1 MKRLCLTLSAMLH
14 SLQCRGDASFGA
26 RLVGMNSC
34 AVFLLRYGGC
44 RLLDRHVMQTV
55 IVVTEILIDLAFR
68 TLSAI
73 RSQAAKGQVPHWLVC
88 PCVLLLFL
96 TLIVWFSIFF
106 FWVVHSNSN

>member
-1 MKRLCLTLSAMLH
+1 MMLASVLGCSACGEELCLTLSAMVH

-44 RLLDRHVMQTV
+44 RLLDRHVMKTV

-68 TLSAI
+68 TVFAI
-73 RSQAAKGQVPHWLVC
+73 RSQGPSATLVDMFMC
-88 PCVLLLFL
+88 SFALSDLNCLV
-96 TLIVWFSIFF
+96 
-106 FWVVHSNSN
+106 